1 MRRLAD
7 QFESLADQFA
17 LAGLANSREFAFAD
31 AAFAALVAPRCACAA
46 ADGGRA
52 AGCGAEAA
60 ACVVRSSR
68 DSSLVHMEGAC
79 S

>member
-31 AAFAALVAPRCACAA
+31 AAFAAIGAARCAA

-52 AGCGAEAA
+52 ASCGAEAA
-60 ACVVRSSR
+60 PSVVRGSR
-68 DSSLVHMEGAC
+68 DSSLRSLTAYLPA
-79 S
+79 